1 VLLTVDF
8 ESVAWYMRATLD
20 DAVFLAVEDGNAC
33 DAVEAIMAGTYEG
46 AAFSGN
52 VSDWDSPYTGELE
65 VDLEPGTPGDG
76 SVDFSVQFYSL
87 DSSGSG
93 EGTPALRGSFDF
105 TPTVTPGG
113 WAYATVDVGHDAD
126 EFSTLVLDASGT
138 FEACHCS
145 DLEDFHMPEGDIP
158 PPE

>member
-1 VLLTVDF
+1 
-8 ESVAWYMRATLD
+8 
-20 DAVFLAVEDGNAC
+20 
-33 DAVEAIMAGTYEG
+33 MAGTYTG

-52 VSDWDSPYTGELE
+52 VSAWVSPYTGELG
-65 VDLEPGTPGDG
+65 VSLEPGTSGI
-76 SVDFSVQFYSL
+76 SVQFYSL

-145 DLEDFHMPEGDIP
+145 DLEDFHMPDGDIP